1 VIGRAAAALG
11 LVALA
16 LACASD
22 PPTSSRPAT
31 PSKTLPS
38 GQQCLPAM
46 ICDAWSGCALIAGNK
61 VVAADQLPAGE
72 PVRVENGCT
81 TGATCTAAKATPAG
95 TQCPLRGIPP
105 KIDPPTYACTWDGT
119 ACRSQPK

>member
-1 VIGRAAAALG
+1 MIGRAAAALG

-16 LACASD
+16 CASD
-22 PPTSSRPAT
+22 PSTSSRTAT
-31 PSKTLPS
+31 PSQTLPS

-61 VVAADQLPAGE
+61 VVAADQLPTGE

-105 KIDPPTYACTWDGT
+105 KIDQPTYTCTWNGT